1 MNEVGTIRN
10 HLMKTSIEQI
20 VPHSEL
26 LFDIGSGVRP
36 CLIPADKRVLIEPH
50 GEYVEVLK
58 KNGYDVWQGTIQELL
73 PKVPS
78 KATVLFLDVLEH
90 LTRLEGEAILK
101 LLERFKR
108 VVLSTPDGFMPQE
121 PKEEGE
127 KDPWGYDGWK
137 WQKHVSGWRRED
149 FQGWTVTRWGKLLLC
164 YR

>member
-26 LFDIGSGVRP
+26 LFDIGAGVRP

-50 GEYVEVLK
+50 DEYVEVLEK
-58 KNGYDVWQGTIQELL
+58 HDYDVWQGTIQELL

-78 KATVLFLDVLEH
+78 EATVLFLDVLEH
-90 LTRLEGEAILK
+90 IPRLEGEAILEALK
-101 LLERFKR
+101 RFKR
-108 VVLSTPDGFMPQE
+108 VVLATPNGFLPQE
-121 PKEEGE
+121 QHEDE

-137 WQKHVSGWRRED
+137 WQTHVSAWRAED
-149 FQGWTVTRWGKLLLC
+149 FKGWKVSRWGKNLLC